1 MGIGKNMDKSN
12 RKEIKIGIFLFT
24 IFNVINFIT
33 DQIGTEI
40 YVFELLLGGIAGVAF
55 AEIIIGSLPETI
67 YVKLKNF
74 KKNIIRL

>member
-1 MGIGKNMDKSN
+1 MDKSN

-40 YVFELLLGGIAGVAF
+40 FIFELLLGGIAGVAF

>member
-1 MGIGKNMDKSN
+1 MDKSN

-40 YVFELLLGGIAGVAF
+40 FVFELLLGGIAGVAF

>member
-1 MGIGKNMDKSN
+1 MDKSN
-12 RKEIKIGIFLFT
+12 RNEIKIGIFLFT

-33 DQIGTEI
+33 DQIGTETF
-40 YVFELLLGGIAGVAF
+40 VFELLLGGIAGMAF
-55 AEIIIGSLPETI
+55 AEIIIGLLPETI

>member
-1 MGIGKNMDKSN
+1 MDKSN